1 MQMWKYFF
9 GWLLVVGLAWADQ
22 AADVARIHVEVI
34 GGKERIDALVGLRA
48 SGYVVT
54 GGKKVR
60 FTMIAA
66 RPNRLRLETG
76 AEGRSLVQA
85 SDGVDVPWKFDTG
98 VWPPRYEPMGVTE
111 GRVFA
116 SDSEFDDPLVAGAA
130 RGFVCDYAGELEVAG
145 RKVVRILVTRK
156 LTDTFSLLV
165 DAETYFIVARIEH
178 RNSVSGRR
186 VEIVTRYEDYRP
198 VDGVLVPHQVA
209 VLSDGKIVQHTVI
222 ENVEANP
229 VVTAETFVRPQTVP
243 TQKP

>member
-1 MQMWKYFF
+1 MTM
-9 GWLLVVGLAWADQ
+9 
-22 AADVARIHVEVI
+22 VEQ
-34 GGKERIDALVGLRA
+34 RANYTSPSDALVLEDE
-48 SGYVVT
+48 SGRVLLTAVPGFPLATLTAALVT
-54 GGKKVR
+54 GVVVAVR
-60 FTMIAA
+60 GT
-66 RPNRLRLETG
+66 
-76 AEGRSLVQA
+76 
-85 SDGVDVPWKFDTG
+85 
-98 VWPPRYEPMGVTE
+98 VT
-111 GRVFA
+111 
-116 SDSEFDDPLVAGAA
+116 D
-130 RGFVCDYAGELEVAG
+130 AGELEVAG

-198 VDGVLVPHQVA
+198 VDGVLVPHKVA

-229 VVTAETFVRPQTVP
+229 SVTAETFVRPQTVP

>member
-1 MQMWKYFF
+1 M
-9 GWLLVVGLAWADQ
+9 
-22 AADVARIHVEVI
+22 
-34 GGKERIDALVGLRA
+34 
-48 SGYVVT
+48 
-54 GGKKVR
+54 
-60 FTMIAA
+60 
-66 RPNRLRLETG
+66 
-76 AEGRSLVQA
+76 
-85 SDGVDVPWKFDTG
+85 
-98 VWPPRYEPMGVTE
+98 
-111 GRVFA
+111 
-116 SDSEFDDPLVAGAA
+116 
-130 RGFVCDYAGELEVAG
+130 AG